1 MAPRKRNKKVELIPA
16 IESILEPTE
25 EVVAEEAPVVRDPD
39 FPWDDPNTV
48 KRVDAYWTGSVDE
61 KKHRVNI
68 AALIRRFMV
77 APRDSL
83 LEVGSGT
90 GLIYEALKQGGD
102 IRYLGLDRSKAML
115 KLAAKRYKDAEF
127 REGDALRLPFPD
139 RSYDLTFA
147 FEVFGHM
154 ANCEK
159 AISEL
164 YRVAR
169 KVTMFSV
176 WLGSVSEAVR
186 GSDHYEYPLALIQ
199 AYIRA
204 AARNDKIVVS
214 THDIGWS
221 TAFVVQKV

>member
-1 MAPRKRNKKVELIPA
+1 MAPRKRAKKVELIL
-16 IESILEPTE
+16 ESAE
-25 EVVAEEAPVVRDPD
+25 EVVDLKEEEEPVVRDPD

-61 KKHRVNI
+61 KKHRANI
-68 AALIRRFMV
+68 AALIRRFMMT
-77 APRDSL
+77 PRDSL
-83 LEVGSGT
+83 LEIGSGT
-90 GLIYEALKQGGD
+90 GLIYEALKESGD

-115 KLAAKRYKDAEF
+115 ELASKRYRDADF

-139 RSYDLTFA
+139 RSYDLPFA

-154 ANCEK
+154 ADCEQ
-159 AISEL
+159 AIGEL

-176 WLGSVSEAVR
+176 WLGNVSEAVR
-186 GSDHYEYPLALIQ
+186 GSDHYEYPNALIQ
-199 AYIRA
+199 TYIRT